1 MREDFIVTVAV
12 VALATAV
19 SHALSDRLRLPI
31 VIFLLGAGILFGPEV
46 LDWVEPESL
55 GDLLQPAIALAVAII
70 VFEGAFTLDGRSLRL
85 VSPGV
90 RNLVMLGLPITIAA
104 GALISHYL
112 LGFEWRLAL
121 EFGALIS
128 VTGPTVIRP
137 LLQRVKVND
146 RVHATLLGEAVIVDP
161 LGAMAAVV
169 ALEILLEA
177 GRVTPT
183 GPALWITQRLA
194 LGLVLG
200 VVAGFVAGW
209 TLRRLGRRLASDEI
223 WLAVLALALG
233 VFAISEVM
241 LEESGLVAVVGFG
254 LVLGNVHIP
263 HERDVQRYE
272 DAVSL
277 LVIGGIFVVL
287 TARLEFDDLRAL
299 GWEGIVAVV
308 LLVFAVRP
316 AMVLLVTQRTGL
328 LWHERG
334 YIGTIGPRGV
344 VAASFATFAA
354 VELEQRGLEGGP
366 ELVGLVFLTILVSVV
381 VQSAWAG
388 PFAHVFK
395 VRPMGVVIAGAGR
408 VGQMLARR
416 LTDDRES
423 VVLIDANEQ
432 AATAAREAG
441 LNVVLGDI
449 KRAAT
454 LEQADIASAKAF
466 VATTENDQDNLLSC
480 QLALT
485 KYKVKEVVSV
495 ITDPENRS
503 AFQNLGI
510 RTLNPVM
517 ATASALD
524 NLLRRPNLSDLMLG
538 GDRRVL
544 EETVQPG
551 PALGR
556 RIDELRLPGDA
567 LVILVRRG
575 PQVIIPHGSTRLAR
589 NDVVTLV
596 GERED
601 VEFARCVMAGEVDT
615 TQAQAV
621 VTP

>member
-12 VALATAV
+12 VALATAI
-19 SHALSDRLRLPI
+19 SHALSGRLRLPI

-70 VFEGAFTLDGRSLRL
+70 VFEGAFTLDARSLRL

-90 RNLVMLGLPITIAA
+90 RNLILLGLPLTIAA
-104 GALISHYL
+104 GTVIAHYL
-112 LGFEWRLAL
+112 VGFDWRLAL

-137 LLQRVKVND
+137 LLQRVKVSD
-146 RVHATLLGEAVIVDP
+146 RVSATLLGEAVIVDP

-169 ALEILLEA
+169 ALEILEA
-177 GRVTPT
+177 DVVTPAE
-183 GPALWITQRLA
+183 PVLWVVQRVALGLA
-194 LGLVLG
+194 LGLALG
-200 VVAGFVAGW
+200 AAAGW
-209 TLRRLGRRLASDEI
+209 SLRRFGARLASDEI
-223 WLAVLALALG
+223 WLAVLAMALG
-233 VFAISEVM
+233 VFALSEVI
-241 LEESGLVAVVGFG
+241 LDESGLVAVVGFG
-254 LVLGNVHIP
+254 LVLGNSRIA
-263 HERDVQRYE
+263 HEREVRRYE

-287 TARLEFDDLRAL
+287 TAQLEFDDLRAL
-299 GWEGIVAVV
+299 GWDGLIAVA
-308 LLVFAVRP
+308 LIVFAVRP
-316 AMVLLVTQRTGL
+316 AMVLLTTLRSGL
-328 LWHERG
+328 LWRERG

-354 VELEQRGLEGGP
+354 LRLEEQGLEGGP
-366 ELVGLVFLTILVSVV
+366 ELVGMVFLTILVSVL
-381 VQSAWAG
+381 VQSAWAA
-388 PFAHVFK
+388 PLAHLFR

-408 VGQMLARR
+408 VGQMLAQR

-432 AATAAREAG
+432 AVESARTAG
-441 LNVVLGDI
+441 FSVVLGDI
-449 KRAAT
+449 KKAAT
-454 LEQADIASAKAF
+454 LEEADIESAKSF

-485 KYKVKEVVSV
+485 KYRVKEVVSV
-495 ITDPENRS
+495 ITDPDNRP
-503 AFQNLGI
+503 AFQDLGI
-510 RTLNPVM
+510 RTLNPVV
-517 ATASALD
+517 ATANALD
-524 NLLRRPNLSDLMLG
+524 NLLRRPNLSDLMQG
-538 GDRRVL
+538 GDRRIL
-544 EETVQPG
+544 EERVQPG

-575 PQVIIPHGSTRLAR
+575 QKVIIPHGSTRLAR
-589 NDVVTLV
+589 NDIVTLV
-596 GERED
+596 GERQD
-601 VEFARCVMAGEVDT
+601 VEFARCVIAGEVDT
-615 TQAQAV
+615 TRAQEV